1 MEVTKIRYFS
11 IERKS
16 DNHPLAA
23 CSIVFDGVFMIHDVK
38 IYGGGVVVMPQR
50 GFTGTKFAKTNQHRS
65 NDVCHPVDKDFFES
79 FKQHVLDGYKYF
91 QESGKTCYYPL
102 N

>member
-38 IYGGGVVVMPQR
+38 IYVAHDEYVI
-50 GFTGTKFAKTNQHRS
+50 
-65 NDVCHPVDKDFFES
+65 D
-79 FKQHVLDGYKYF
+79 L
-91 QESGKTCYYPL
+91 
-102 N
+102 